1 MTLYLKYRSQN
12 LSELDQEGVRE
23 TLKKIVNKSELPH
36 AFLFA
41 GPKGTGKTSS
51 ARILA
56 KIINCENL
64 SKDGEPCNACEQC
77 ISITKGSNLDVVEL
91 DAASHRG
98 IDDIRALR
106 DAVKLAP
113 ARAKK
118 KVYIID
124 EAHMLTVEASNAL
137 LKTLEEPPA
146 HVVFVLATTNPE
158 KLIDTIKSRT
168 TLIAFKKA
176 TTVEI
181 LRALTRIAKGEN
193 LTVENKVLELIA
205 NRSDGS
211 FRDAVKLLE
220 NLISQD
226 KTSMDDVEKSLSGS
240 DFDTQELIALLTKK
254 EAKISIEK
262 IEKYSSDGGN
272 VSGLVDQIILNLREN
287 LLKSV
292 NGEKMENNI
301 SNLEI
306 VTLLKKLIKA
316 KSRTQFSP
324 VETLPLEIAII
335 EWCGESI
342 SVNRVSKPNNTETPP
357 KESEESQVNTE
368 VFEEVETQDKVE
380 LKPQASEEVKA
391 KIVNPSTQ
399 HIEEL
404 SDDVWR
410 KILMQIKPINASVEA
425 LLRSSKPISFDGHT
439 LKLDVF
445 YKFHKERLEDMRH
458 RKILEDT
465 VASVT
470 GSDFVKVICSLTE
483 PPAAKIA
490 SEVKSE
496 TILTESGDADIINVA
511 EKIFN
516 S

>member
-1 MTLYLKYRSQN
+1 MTLYLKYRSQT

-23 TLKKIVNKSELPH
+23 TLKRIVAGGDVPH

-64 SKDGEPCNACEQC
+64 TKDGEPCNKCDMC

-98 IDDIRALR
+98 IDDVRALR
-106 DAVKLAP
+106 EAVKLSP

-146 HVVFVLATTNPE
+146 HVVFILATTNPE

-168 TLIAFKKA
+168 TLVSFKKA
-176 TTVEI
+176 SQKEI
-181 LRALTRIAKGEN
+181 VRSLERIASGEKIKVGN
-193 LTVENKVLELIA
+193 EVLELVA
-205 NRSDGS
+205 NKAGGS
-211 FRDAVKLLE
+211 FRDAVKILE
-220 NLISQD
+220 NLILQD
-226 KTSMDDVEKSLSGS
+226 KLKIEDVEKSISGS
-240 DFDTQELIALLTKK
+240 EIDINILIEAISGKDLKKSLAIIEDFSKNGGSVIGLIDSL
-254 EAKISIEK
+254 
-262 IEKYSSDGGN
+262 
-272 VSGLVDQIILNLREN
+272 ILNLRTELIN
-287 LLKSV
+287 KSLGIESKTV
-292 NGEKMENNI
+292 LDQFDLI
-301 SNLEI
+301 SLI
-306 VTLLKKLIKA
+306 KKLIKA
-316 KSRTQFSP
+316 KTKTAYSP
-324 VETLPLEIAII
+324 IEALPLEISVI
-335 EWCGESI
+335 EFSGLKKVVHTSE
-342 SVNRVSKPNNTETPP
+342 NDNNTE
-357 KESEESQVNTE
+357 EA
-368 VFEEVETQDKVE
+368 KVE
-380 LKPQASEEVKA
+380 NNEEKKTVEKVQEKSEPKVEIETKTESLDIASTG
-391 KIVNPSTQ
+391 P
-399 HIEEL
+399 EL
-404 SDDVWR
+404 SPDVWK
-410 KILMQIKPINASVEA
+410 KILVQIKPINASVEA
-425 LLRSSKPISFDGHT
+425 LLRSSKPKSFDGHT
-439 LKLDVF
+439 LRLDVF

-483 PPAAKIA
+483 PSVTKIE
-490 SEVKSE
+490 EVKAE
-496 TILTESGDADIINVA
+496 TVLTEGADPDIINVA